1 MTSFAEPKLLDV
13 TVRDGS
19 FQIYHAMTTE
29 TAARIARGLAEAG
42 IEYAEISH
50 GCGIG
55 AKLMGLPAKADDEE
69 LMEAAKKVAPDLR
82 LSAIVV
88 PSDLS
93 TALLPALVDYL
104 DIGRVFGVVSQPE
117 LAEKTFQKLV
127 KYEIKGFAQLV
138 RTHRYTPEAVAEAA
152 SKFEAMGAE
161 AVYIV
166 DSFGSMFPEDVRTYV
181 QAIQSRCKVQ
191 VGFHGHNHVGMAIP
205 NTLEAWRAG
214 ATWLDASLMG
224 VGRDGGNTQLET
236 LVDLLQ
242 IEGHAAKLSLPSL
255 CGTSREAVLPV
266 FEHAPASRYVDLLL
280 SRHRLDYA
288 NKEYLILLA
297 NSIHVPLRDFFAVLE
312 EKLGDGIQVTDETIK
327 ATVASFGQDLEQLT
341 ATFKKKT
348 GEHEKKSDTAD

>member
-1 MTSFAEPKLLDV
+1 MPLFAEPKLLDV

-19 FQIYHAMTTE
+19 FQIYHSMTAENT
-29 TAARIARGLAEAG
+29 ARIAQGLAEAG
-42 IEYAEISH
+42 VEYAEISH

-55 AKLMGLPAKADDEE
+55 AKLQGMPAKADDEE
-69 LMEAAKKVAPDLR
+69 MMEAAKKVAPNLR

-138 RTHRYTPEAVAEAA
+138 RTHRYTPEAVAESA
-152 SKFEAMGAE
+152 SRFEAMGAE

-166 DSFGSMFPEDVRTYV
+166 DSFGSMFPEDVRSYV
-181 QAIQSRCKVQ
+181 QAIQSRCKIEI
-191 VGFHGHNHVGMAIP
+191 GFHGHNHIGMAIP

-224 VGRDGGNTQLET
+224 VGRDGGNTQLEA

-242 IEGHAAKLSLPSL
+242 IEGQAANLSLARL
-255 CGTSREAVLPV
+255 CKASQEAVLPV
-266 FEHAPASRYVDLLL
+266 FEHAPSTRYVDLLL

-312 EKLGDGIQVTDETIK
+312 EKLGEGIQVTDETIK
-327 ATVASFGQDLEQLT
+327 ATVESFGQDLEQLT
-341 ATFKKKT
+341 ATFEKKP
-348 GEHEKKSDTAD
+348 GDHEKKPDKAD